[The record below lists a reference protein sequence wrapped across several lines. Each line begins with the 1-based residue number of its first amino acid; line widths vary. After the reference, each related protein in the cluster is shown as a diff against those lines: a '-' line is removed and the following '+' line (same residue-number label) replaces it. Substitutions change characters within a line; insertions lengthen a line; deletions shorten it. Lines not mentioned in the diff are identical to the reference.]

1 MTHLATALLTAVIV
15 FTPGHAFAQAT
26 AAPASPDQII
36 ALERARQE
44 AFVRGDVDFLDRQTS
59 EDYTT
64 VNGSGA
70 LSTKPE
76 MMKSLRA
83 GVTKVKSFE
92 LAELKARVYGNSA
105 VLTGIY
111 RDESS
116 VRGRERK
123 VNVRFMRIFVNE
135 AGTWRAVAYQ
145 QTPF

>member
-64 VNGSGA
+64 
-70 LSTKPE
+70 
-76 MMKSLRA
+76 
-83 GVTKVKSFE
+83 
-92 LAELKARVYGNSA
+92 
-105 VLTGIY
+105 
-111 RDESS
+111 
-116 VRGRERK
+116 
-123 VNVRFMRIFVNE
+123 
-135 AGTWRAVAYQ
+135 
-145 QTPF
+145 